1 VIYCRIFM
9 LKRAAVRTAIAI
21 SLGAIAGALGRY
33 YVWLGLSSVLDPK
46 LPYSTLIINLSGCF
60 AMGLV
65 SSLLGSAGGFG
76 EIRLLLTTGFLGSY
90 TTFSAYQ
97 LDSIRLLDQNQ
108 IGAALLY
115 WSGSLGFGCLSLVLG
130 TALAHWLQAQQ
141 ARSR

>member
-1 VIYCRIFM
+1 M

-33 YVWLGLSSVLDPK
+33 YVGLWLSSGLDSVLDPK
-46 LPYSTLIINLSGCF
+46 LPYSTFIINLTGCF

-65 SSLLGSAGGFG
+65 SSLLGPASGGFD

-90 TTFSAYQ
+90 TTFSTYE
-97 LDSIRLLDQNQ
+97 LDSISLLGQGQ
-108 IGAALLY
+108 TSAALLY